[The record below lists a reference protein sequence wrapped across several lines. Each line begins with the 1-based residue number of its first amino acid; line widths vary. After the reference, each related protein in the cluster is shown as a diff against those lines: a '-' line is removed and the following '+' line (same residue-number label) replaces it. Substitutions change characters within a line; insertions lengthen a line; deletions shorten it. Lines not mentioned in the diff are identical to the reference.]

1 MGKFA
6 IYKKIYF
13 LLSMLNNEK
22 WGSWRHLKRKQVQWT
37 CKILNIFTV
46 TAFMFLLN
54 LILTHN
60 QSFIEASKSHIGCVY
75 IDLALDE
82 LL

>member
-1 MGKFA
+1 
-6 IYKKIYF
+6 
-13 LLSMLNNEK
+13 
-22 WGSWRHLKRKQVQWT
+22 
-37 CKILNIFTV
+37 
-46 TAFMFLLN
+46 MFLLN